1 MTRERCCVPSRVGP
15 RSGLNR
21 ESELKVN
28 DRRQGGKSRKKPTSR
43 PSHPGFATGRQ
54 AQAAR
59 AQAFAPQVQIVERD
73 APRVPAAPTAPGP
86 FRIVIAVHRPRY
98 RGRCERAAA
107 LEGWEVTSLL
117 NRQDPVG
124 LVAKKPGPPDL
135 LILSGDFGRQK
146 DYAIFRAVQPWR
158 EKGMRLVGLADDCE
172 TPPEG
177 FPDSAPQAVCDVCL
191 APPYTAVELRAVFAR
206 LYTEMRGKPAPPPMK
221 ASAAPEEDEE

>member
-1 MTRERCCVPSRVGP
+1 M
-15 RSGLNR
+15 
-21 ESELKVN
+21 N

-59 AQAFAPQVQIVERD
+59 AQAFAPQVQIVERV
-73 APRVPAAPTAPGP
+73 VPHPLAAPVGPLP

-124 LVAKKPGPPDL
+124 LVTKKPGPPDL

-146 DYAIFRAVQPWR
+146 DYAIFRAVQAWR
-158 EKGMRLVGLADDCE
+158 EKGMRIVGLVDDCE

-177 FPDSAPQAVCDVCL
+177 FPDSAPEAICDVCL
-191 APPYTAVELRAVFAR
+191 SPPYTATALRALFAE
-206 LYTEMRGKPAPPPMK
+206 LYTQMRGKPAPPPK
-221 ASAAPEEDEE
+221 AAKVLEEDEE